1 MRFKRFCSL
10 SIAAAIGMS
19 ILAGTAAAKETTAGL
34 TFDFNQNDGGFTPIF
49 SDYPNEQGVEE
60 FYELRSGHEEVP
72 IAEAGKGLF
81 LSGNNHSDDLFMGY
95 YKDLSGLVPETE
107 YQFTVRFQLATNVEN
122 DMIGIGG
129 APGESVFVKCG
140 VASKEPENSLDSL
153 NHFRLNIDKGSQ
165 STGGADMIVVGNLAK
180 KEINRPGEYE
190 FNEIETKVIARTDE
204 AGTAYLVIG
213 TDSGFE
219 GVTSFYLDDIS
230 VSWADTATVSITRG
244 DAVKMLFDHAHRWNE
259 AVGTPTFTDVAWDA
273 PYAEAV
279 AWAEQNGYLGGYG
292 NGFFGPEDMMSVEQA
307 MVMIYRLFGS
317 PKVTDAG
324 VLDSYKDASQIS
336 PWARDAV
343 AFSITNKLLVP
354 DGKILPQSPISV
366 KALRY
371 AIGQI
376 GMAD

>member
-10 SIAAAIGMS
+10 GVAAAIGMS

-107 YQFTVRFQLATNVEN
+107 YHFTVRFQLATNVEN

-153 NHFRLNIDKGSQ
+153 NHFCLNIDKGSQ
-165 STGGADMIVVGNLAK
+165 STSGSDMIVVGNLAK
-180 KEINRPGEYE
+180 EEINRPGEYE

-219 GVTSFYLDDIS
+219 GVTSYYLDDIS
-230 VSWADTATVSITRG
+230 VSWADTATVSITQG
-244 DAVKMLFDHAHRWNE
+244 DAAKMLFDHAHRWDE
-259 AVGTPTFTDVAWDA
+259 AVGPPTFTDVAWDA

-279 AWAEQNGYLGGYG
+279 AWAEQNGYLGDYG

>member
-153 NHFRLNIDKGSQ
+153 NHFCLNIDKGSQ
-165 STGGADMIVVGNLAK
+165 STSGSDMIVVGNLAK
-180 KEINRPGEYE
+180 EEINRPGEYE

-244 DAVKMLFDHAHRWNE
+244 DAVKMLFDHAHRWDE
-259 AVGTPTFTDVAWDA
+259 AVGPPTFTDVAWDA

>member
-1 MRFKRFCSL
+1 MRFKRFWSL
-10 SIAAAIGMS
+10 GVAAAMGMS

-153 NHFRLNIDKGSQ
+153 NHFCLNIDKGSQ
-165 STGGADMIVVGNLAK
+165 STSGSDMIVVGNLAK
-180 KEINRPGEYE
+180 EEINRPGEYE

-219 GVTSFYLDDIS
+219 GVTSYYLDDIS

-244 DAVKMLFDHAHRWNE
+244 DAVKMLFDHAHRWDE
-259 AVGTPTFTDVAWDA
+259 AVGPPTFTDVAWDA

-279 AWAEQNGYLGGYG
+279 AWAEQNGYLGDYG

>member
-19 ILAGTAAAKETTAGL
+19 ILAGTAAAKDPTTGL
-34 TFDFNQNDGGFTPIF
+34 AFDFNQNDGGFTPIF

-60 FYELRSGHEEVP
+60 FYELHSGHEEVP

-95 YKDLSGLVPETE
+95 YKELSGLAPETE
-107 YQFTVRFQLATNVEN
+107 YQFTVQFKLATNVEN

-140 VASKEPENSLDSL
+140 VASEEPENSLDSL

-165 STGGADMIVVGNLAK
+165 STSGSDMIVVGNLAK
-180 KEINRPGEYE
+180 EEVNRPGEYE
-190 FNEIETKVIARTDE
+190 FNEIATKVIAQTDE

-219 GVTSFYLDDIS
+219 GVTSCYLDDIS
-230 VSWADTATVSITRG
+230 VTWADTSEVSVTRG
-244 DAVKMLFDHAHRWNE
+244 DAAKMLFDHAHRWDE

>member
-10 SIAAAIGMS
+10 GVAAAIGMS
-19 ILAGTAAAKETTAGL
+19 VLAGAAAAKETTTGL
-34 TFDFNQNDGGFTPIF
+34 SFDFNRNDSGFTPIF
-49 SDYPNEQGVEE
+49 SDYPNEHGVEE
-60 FYELRSGHEEVP
+60 FYEFHSGHEEVP

-95 YKDLSGLVPETE
+95 FKELSGLAPETE
-107 YQFTVRFQLATNVEN
+107 YQFTVRFKLATNMEGGMV
-122 DMIGIGG
+122 GIGG
-129 APGESVFVKCG
+129 SAGESVFVKCG
-140 VASKEPENSLDSL
+140 VSTEKPENSLDSL

-165 STGGADMIVVGNLAK
+165 SQSGADMTVVGTLAK
-180 KEINRPGEYE
+180 EESNRPGEYE
-190 FNEIETKVIARTDE
+190 FNELETSVVTRTDE
-204 AGTAYLVIG
+204 TGAAYLVIG

-219 GVTSFYLDDIS
+219 GVSSYYLDDIS
-230 VSWADTATVSITRG
+230 VSWADTAMVSVTRG
-244 DAVKMLFDHAHRWNE
+244 NAVKMLFDHAPRWDE
-259 AVGTPTFTDVAWDA
+259 IVGTPTFTDVDWDA
-273 PYAEAV
+273 PYAQAV

-292 NGFFGPEDMMSVEQA
+292 NGFFGPEDAMTVEQA

-317 PKVTDAG
+317 PKVTDADI
-324 VLDSYKDASQIS
+324 LDRYEDGDQIS

-343 AFSITNKLLVP
+343 AFAITNKLLEP
-354 DGKILPQSPISV
+354 GDEILPQESISL

>member
-10 SIAAAIGMS
+10 GVAAAIGMS

-49 SDYPNEQGVEE
+49 SDYPNEQGGEE

-153 NHFRLNIDKGSQ
+153 NHFCLNIDKGSQ
-165 STGGADMIVVGNLAK
+165 STSGSDMIVVGNLAK
-180 KEINRPGEYE
+180 EEINRPGEYE

-219 GVTSFYLDDIS
+219 GVTSYYLDDIS

-244 DAVKMLFDHAHRWNE
+244 DAVKMLFDHAHRWDE
-259 AVGTPTFTDVAWDA
+259 AVGPPTFTDVAWDA

-279 AWAEQNGYLGGYG
+279 AWAEQNGYLGDYG

>member
-10 SIAAAIGMS
+10 GVAAAIGMS

-153 NHFRLNIDKGSQ
+153 NHFCLNIDKGSQ
-165 STGGADMIVVGNLAK
+165 STSGSDMIVVGNLAK
-180 KEINRPGEYE
+180 EEINRPGEYE

-219 GVTSFYLDDIS
+219 GVTSYYLDDIS

-244 DAVKMLFDHAHRWNE
+244 DAVKMLFDHAHRWDE
-259 AVGTPTFTDVAWDA
+259 AVGPPTFTDVAWDA

-292 NGFFGPEDMMSVEQA
+292 NGFFGPEDAMTVEQA

>member
-19 ILAGTAAAKETTAGL
+19 ILAGTAAAKETTTGVG
-34 TFDFNQNDGGFTPIF
+34 FGFNQNDGGFTPIF

-140 VASKEPENSLDSL
+140 VASKELENSLDSL
-153 NHFRLNIDKGSQ
+153 NHFCLNIDKGSQ
-165 STGGADMIVVGNLAK
+165 STSGSDMIVVGNLAK
-180 KEINRPGEYE
+180 EEINRPGEYE

-219 GVTSFYLDDIS
+219 GVTSYYLDDIS

-244 DAVKMLFDHAHRWNE
+244 DAVKMLFDHAHRWDE
-259 AVGTPTFTDVAWDA
+259 AVGPPTFTDVAWDA

>member
-10 SIAAAIGMS
+10 GVAAAIGMS

-49 SDYPNEQGVEE
+49 SDYPNEQRVEE

-153 NHFRLNIDKGSQ
+153 NHFCLNIDKGSQ
-165 STGGADMIVVGNLAK
+165 STSGSDMIVVGNLAK
-180 KEINRPGEYE
+180 EEINRPGEYE

-219 GVTSFYLDDIS
+219 GVTSYYLDDIS

-244 DAVKMLFDHAHRWNE
+244 DAVKMLFDHAHRWDE
-259 AVGTPTFTDVAWDA
+259 AVGPPTFTDVAWDA

>member
-19 ILAGTAAAKETTAGL
+19 ILAGTAAAKETTTGVG
-34 TFDFNQNDGGFTPIF
+34 FDFNQNDGGFTPIF

-153 NHFRLNIDKGSQ
+153 NHFCLNIDKGSQ
-165 STGGADMIVVGNLAK
+165 STSGSDMIVVGNLAK
-180 KEINRPGEYE
+180 EEINRPGEYE

-244 DAVKMLFDHAHRWNE
+244 DAVKMLFDHAHRCDE
-259 AVGTPTFTDVAWDA
+259 AVGPPTFTDVAWDA

>member
-140 VASKEPENSLDSL
+140 VASEEPENSLDSL

-180 KEINRPGEYE
+180 EEINRPGEYE

-244 DAVKMLFDHAHRWNE
+244 DAVKMLFDHAHRWDE
-259 AVGTPTFTDVAWDA
+259 AVGPPTFTDVAWDA

-307 MVMIYRLFGS
+307 MVMIHRLFGS

>member
-19 ILAGTAAAKETTAGL
+19 ILAGTAAAKDPTTGL
-34 TFDFNQNDGGFTPIF
+34 AFDFNQNDGGFTPIF

-72 IAEAGKGLF
+72 IADAGKGLF

-95 YKDLSGLVPETE
+95 YKELSGLVPETE
-107 YQFTVRFQLATNVEN
+107 YQFTVRFQLATNVEG
-122 DMIGIGG
+122 DMVGIGG
-129 APGESVFVKCG
+129 GPGGSVFVKCG
-140 VASKEPENSLDSL
+140 VASKEPENSLDAL

-165 STGGADMIVVGNLAK
+165 SQSGADMTVVGTLAK
-180 KEINRPGEYE
+180 EENNRPGEYE

-219 GVTSFYLDDIS
+219 GVTSYYLDDIS
-230 VSWADTATVSITRG
+230 VSWADTSEVSVTRG
-244 DAVKMLFDHAHRWNE
+244 DAAKMLFDHAHRWDE
-259 AVGTPTFTDVAWDA
+259 IVGTPTFTDVDWDA
-273 PYAEAV
+273 PYAQAV

-292 NGFFGPEDMMSVEQA
+292 NGFFGPEDAMTVEQA

-317 PKVTDAG
+317 PKVTDADI
-324 VLDSYKDASQIS
+324 LDRYQDGGQVSS
-336 PWARDAV
+336 WAQDAV
-343 AFSITNKLLVP
+343 AFAITNKLLEP
-354 DGKILPQSPISV
+354 DWKILPRSPISV

>member
-19 ILAGTAAAKETTAGL
+19 ILAGTAAAKDPTTGL
-34 TFDFNQNDGGFTPIF
+34 AFDFNQNDGGFTPIF

-72 IAEAGKGLF
+72 IADAGKGLF

-95 YKDLSGLVPETE
+95 YKELSGLVPETE
-107 YQFTVRFQLATNVEN
+107 YQFTVRFQLATNVEG
-122 DMIGIGG
+122 DMAGIGG
-129 APGESVFVKCG
+129 GPGGSVFVKCG
-140 VASKEPENSLDSL
+140 VASKEPENSLDAL

-165 STGGADMIVVGNLAK
+165 SQSGADMTVVGTLAK
-180 KEINRPGEYE
+180 EENNRPGEYE

-219 GVTSFYLDDIS
+219 GVTSYYLDDIS
-230 VSWADTATVSITRG
+230 VSWADTSEVSVTRG
-244 DAVKMLFDHAHRWNE
+244 DAAKMLFDHAHRWDE
-259 AVGTPTFTDVAWDA
+259 IVGTPTFTDVDWDA
-273 PYAEAV
+273 PYAQAV

-292 NGFFGPEDMMSVEQA
+292 NGFFGPEDAMTVEQA
-307 MVMIYRLFGS
+307 MVMVYRLFGS
-317 PKVTDAG
+317 PKVTDADI
-324 VLDSYKDASQIS
+324 LDRYQDGGQAS

-343 AFSITNKLLVP
+343 AFAISNKLLELG
-354 DGKILPQSPISV
+354 DAIQPQSPITM

>member
-1 MRFKRFCSL
+1 MQFKRFCSL

-153 NHFRLNIDKGSQ
+153 NHFCLNIDKGSQ
-165 STGGADMIVVGNLAK
+165 STSGSDMIVVGNLAK
-180 KEINRPGEYE
+180 EEINRPGEYE

-219 GVTSFYLDDIS
+219 GVTSYYLDDIS

-244 DAVKMLFDHAHRWNE
+244 DAVKMLFDHAHRWDE
-259 AVGTPTFTDVAWDA
+259 AVGPPTFTDVAWDA

>member
-1 MRFKRFCSL
+1 MQSL
-10 SIAAAIGMS
+10 
-19 ILAGTAAAKETTAGL
+19 
-34 TFDFNQNDGGFTPIF
+34 
-49 SDYPNEQGVEE
+49 
-60 FYELRSGHEEVP
+60 R
-72 IAEAGKGLF
+72 
-81 LSGNNHSDDLFMGY
+81 
-95 YKDLSGLVPETE
+95 
-107 YQFTVRFQLATNVEN
+107 
-122 DMIGIGG
+122 
-129 APGESVFVKCG
+129 
-140 VASKEPENSLDSL
+140 
-153 NHFRLNIDKGSQ
+153 
-165 STGGADMIVVGNLAK
+165 
-180 KEINRPGEYE
+180 
-190 FNEIETKVIARTDE
+190 RT
-204 AGTAYLVIG
+204 L

-219 GVTSFYLDDIS
+219 GVTSYYLDDIS
-230 VSWADTATVSITRG
+230 VSWAEQPRSPSPGATQSRCCSIMPIG
-244 DAVKMLFDHAHRWNE
+244 
-259 AVGTPTFTDVAWDA
+259 GPPTFTDVAWDA

-317 PKVTDAG
+317 SKVTDAG

>member
-10 SIAAAIGMS
+10 GVAAAIGMS

-95 YKDLSGLVPETE
+95 YKDLSSLVPETE

-153 NHFRLNIDKGSQ
+153 NHFCLNIDKGSQ
-165 STGGADMIVVGNLAK
+165 STSGSDMIVVGNLAK
-180 KEINRPGEYE
+180 EEINRPGEYE

-219 GVTSFYLDDIS
+219 GVTSYYLDDIS

-244 DAVKMLFDHAHRWNE
+244 DAVKMLFDHAHRWDE
-259 AVGTPTFTDVAWDA
+259 AVGPPTFTDVAWDA

>member
-19 ILAGTAAAKETTAGL
+19 ILAGTAAAKETNTGVG
-34 TFDFNQNDGGFTPIF
+34 FDFNQNDGGFTPIF

-72 IAEAGKGLF
+72 IADAGKGLF

-95 YKDLSGLVPETE
+95 FKELSGLAPETE
-107 YQFTVRFQLATNVEN
+107 YQFTVRFKLATNVEN

-140 VASKEPENSLDSL
+140 VASEEPENRLDSL

-219 GVTSFYLDDIS
+219 GVTSYYLDDIS
-230 VSWADTATVSITRG
+230 VSWADTSEVSVTRG
-244 DAVKMLFDHAHRWNE
+244 DAAKMLLDHAHRWDE
-259 AVGTPTFTDVAWDA
+259 IVGTPTFTDVAWEA

-292 NGFFGPEDMMSVEQA
+292 NGFFGPEDAMTVEQA
-307 MVMIYRLFGS
+307 MVMVYRLFGS
-317 PKVTDAG
+317 PKVTDADI
-324 VLDSYKDASQIS
+324 LDRYQDGGQVS

-343 AFSITNKLLVP
+343 AFAISNKLLELG
-354 DGKILPQSPISV
+354 DAIQPQSPITM

>member
-19 ILAGTAAAKETTAGL
+19 ILAGTAAAKETTTGVG
-34 TFDFNQNDGGFTPIF
+34 FDFNQNDGGFTPIF

-153 NHFRLNIDKGSQ
+153 NHFCLNIDKGSQ
-165 STGGADMIVVGNLAK
+165 STSGSDMIVVGNLAK
-180 KEINRPGEYE
+180 EEINRPGEYE

-219 GVTSFYLDDIS
+219 GVTSYYLDDIS

-244 DAVKMLFDHAHRWNE
+244 DAVKMLFDHAHRWDE
-259 AVGTPTFTDVAWDA
+259 AVGPPTFTDVAWDA

>member
-10 SIAAAIGMS
+10 GVAAAIGMS

-140 VASKEPENSLDSL
+140 VASKEPESSLDSL
-153 NHFRLNIDKGSQ
+153 NHFCLNIDKGSQ
-165 STGGADMIVVGNLAK
+165 STSGSDMIVVGNLAK
-180 KEINRPGEYE
+180 EEINRPGEYE

-244 DAVKMLFDHAHRWNE
+244 DAVKMLFDHAHRWDE
-259 AVGTPTFTDVAWDA
+259 AVGPPTFTDVAWDA

>member
-10 SIAAAIGMS
+10 GVAAAIGMS

-107 YQFTVRFQLATNVEN
+107 YHFTVRFQLATNVEN

-153 NHFRLNIDKGSQ
+153 NHFCLNIDKGSQ
-165 STGGADMIVVGNLAK
+165 STSGSDMIVVGNLAK
-180 KEINRPGEYE
+180 EEINRPGEYE

-219 GVTSFYLDDIS
+219 GVTSYYLDDIS

-244 DAVKMLFDHAHRWNE
+244 DAVKMLFDHAHRWDE
-259 AVGTPTFTDVAWDA
+259 AVGPPTFTDVAWDA

-279 AWAEQNGYLGGYG
+279 AWAEQNGYLGDYG

>member
-10 SIAAAIGMS
+10 GVAAAIGMS

-95 YKDLSGLVPETE
+95 YKDLIGLVPETE
-107 YQFTVRFQLATNVEN
+107 YQFTVRFQLATNVGN

-153 NHFRLNIDKGSQ
+153 NHFCLNIDKGSQ
-165 STGGADMIVVGNLAK
+165 STSGSDMIVVGNLAK
-180 KEINRPGEYE
+180 EEINRPGEYE

-204 AGTAYLVIG
+204 VGTAYLVIG

-219 GVTSFYLDDIS
+219 GVTSYYLDDIS

-244 DAVKMLFDHAHRWNE
+244 DAVKMLFDHAHRWDE
-259 AVGTPTFTDVAWDA
+259 AVGPPTFTDVAWDA

-317 PKVTDAG
+317 PKVTGAG

>member
-19 ILAGTAAAKETTAGL
+19 ILAGTAAAKETTTGVG
-34 TFDFNQNDGGFTPIF
+34 FDFNQNDGGFTPIF

-140 VASKEPENSLDSL
+140 VASEEPENSLDSL

-165 STGGADMIVVGNLAK
+165 STSGSDMIVVGNLAK
-180 KEINRPGEYE
+180 EEINRPGEYE

-219 GVTSFYLDDIS
+219 GVTSYYLDDIS

-244 DAVKMLFDHAHRWNE
+244 DAVKMLFDHAHRWDE
-259 AVGTPTFTDVAWDA
+259 AVGPPTFTDVAWDA

>member
-19 ILAGTAAAKETTAGL
+19 ILAGTAAAKDPTTGL
-34 TFDFNQNDGGFTPIF
+34 AFDFNQNDGGFTPIF

-72 IAEAGKGLF
+72 IADAGKGLF

-95 YKDLSGLVPETE
+95 YKELSGLVPETE
-107 YQFTVRFQLATNVEN
+107 YQFTVRFQLATNVEG
-122 DMIGIGG
+122 DMAGIGG
-129 APGESVFVKCG
+129 GPGGSVFVKCG
-140 VASKEPENSLDSL
+140 VASKEPENSLDAL

-165 STGGADMIVVGNLAK
+165 SQSGADMTVVGTLAK
-180 KEINRPGEYE
+180 EENNRPGEYE

-219 GVTSFYLDDIS
+219 GVTSYYLDDIS
-230 VSWADTATVSITRG
+230 VSWADTSEVSVTRG
-244 DAVKMLFDHAHRWNE
+244 DAAKMLFDHAHRWDE
-259 AVGTPTFTDVAWDA
+259 IVGTPTFTDVDWDA
-273 PYAEAV
+273 PYAQAV

-292 NGFFGPEDMMSVEQA
+292 NGFFGPEDAMTVEQA

-317 PKVTDAG
+317 PKVTDADI
-324 VLDSYKDASQIS
+324 LDRYQDGGQAS

-343 AFSITNKLLVP
+343 AFAISNKLLELG
-354 DGKILPQSPISV
+354 DAIQPQSPITM

>member
-1 MRFKRFCSL
+1 M
-10 SIAAAIGMS
+10 
-19 ILAGTAAAKETTAGL
+19 
-34 TFDFNQNDGGFTPIF
+34 
-49 SDYPNEQGVEE
+49 EE

-153 NHFRLNIDKGSQ
+153 NHFCLNIDKGSQ
-165 STGGADMIVVGNLAK
+165 STSGSDMIVVGNLAK
-180 KEINRPGEYE
+180 EEINRPGEYE

-244 DAVKMLFDHAHRWNE
+244 DAVKMLFDHAHRWDE
-259 AVGTPTFTDVAWDA
+259 AVGPPTFTDVAWDA

-307 MVMIYRLFGS
+307 MVMIYRLCGS

>member
-10 SIAAAIGMS
+10 GVAAAIGMS

-153 NHFRLNIDKGSQ
+153 NHFCLNIDKGSQ
-165 STGGADMIVVGNLAK
+165 STSGSDMIVVGNLAK
-180 KEINRPGEYE
+180 EEINRPGEYE

-219 GVTSFYLDDIS
+219 GVTSYYLDDIS
-230 VSWADTATVSITRG
+230 VSWADTATVSIPRG
-244 DAVKMLFDHAHRWNE
+244 DAVKMLSDHAHRWDE
-259 AVGTPTFTDVAWDA
+259 AVGPPTFTDVAWDA

-279 AWAEQNGYLGGYG
+279 AWAEQNGYLGDYG

-317 PKVTDAG
+317 SKVTDAG

>member
-10 SIAAAIGMS
+10 GVAAAIGMS

-140 VASKEPENSLDSL
+140 VASEEPENSLDSL

-244 DAVKMLFDHAHRWNE
+244 DAVKMLFDHAHRWDE
-259 AVGTPTFTDVAWDA
+259 AVGPPTFTDVAWDA

-307 MVMIYRLFGS
+307 MVMIHRLFGS

>member
-10 SIAAAIGMS
+10 GVAAAIGMS

-72 IAEAGKGLF
+72 IAEAGKSLF

-153 NHFRLNIDKGSQ
+153 NHFCLNIDKGSQ
-165 STGGADMIVVGNLAK
+165 STSGSDMIVVGNLAK
-180 KEINRPGEYE
+180 EEINRPGEYE

-219 GVTSFYLDDIS
+219 GVTSYYLDDIS

-244 DAVKMLFDHAHRWNE
+244 DAVKMLFDHAHRWDE
-259 AVGTPTFTDVAWDA
+259 AVGPPTFTDVAWDA

-279 AWAEQNGYLGGYG
+279 AWAEQNGYLGDYG

>member
-10 SIAAAIGMS
+10 GAAAAIGMS

-140 VASKEPENSLDSL
+140 VASEEPENSLDSL

-244 DAVKMLFDHAHRWNE
+244 DAVKMLFDHAHRWDE
-259 AVGTPTFTDVAWDA
+259 AVGPPTFTDVAWDA

-307 MVMIYRLFGS
+307 MVMIHRLFGS

>member
-10 SIAAAIGMS
+10 GMAAAIGMS
-19 ILAGTAAAKETTAGL
+19 VLAGAAAAQDPFERL
-34 TFDFNQNDGGFTPIF
+34 SFDFNQNDGGFTPIF
-49 SDYPNEQGVEE
+49 SDYPNGQGVEE

-95 YKDLSGLVPETE
+95 YKELSGLTPESE
-107 YQFTVRFQLATNVEN
+107 YQFTVRFKLATNVES
-122 DMIGIGG
+122 DIVGIGG

-140 VASKEPENSLDSL
+140 VASEEPENSLDAL
-153 NHFRLNIDKGSQ
+153 NHFRLNIDKGTQ
-165 STGGADMIVVGNLAK
+165 SNSGADMIVVGDLAK
-180 KEINRPGEYE
+180 EEINRPGEYE
-190 FNEIETKVIARTDE
+190 FNEIETKVTARTDE

-219 GVTSFYLDDIS
+219 GVTSYYLDDIS
-230 VSWADTATVSITRG
+230 VSWADTATVSVTRG
-244 DAVKMLFDHAHRWNE
+244 DAAKMLFDHAHRWDDE
-259 AVGTPTFTDVAWDA
+259 IGTPTFTDVAWDA

-279 AWAEQNGYLGGYG
+279 AWAEQNGYLCGYG
-292 NGFFGPEDMMSVEQA
+292 DGSFQPNHTMTVEQA

-317 PKVTDAG
+317 PKVTNTG
-324 VLDSYKDASQIS
+324 VLDQYEDGDQIS

-343 AFSITNKLLVP
+343 AFAITNKLLEP
-354 DGKILPQSPISV
+354 EGELLPQSPISM

-376 GMAD
+376 VAAD

>member
-1 MRFKRFCSL
+1 MRLKRFCSL
-10 SIAAAIGMS
+10 GVAAAIGMS

-153 NHFRLNIDKGSQ
+153 NHFCLNIDKGSQ
-165 STGGADMIVVGNLAK
+165 STSGSDMIVVGNLAK
-180 KEINRPGEYE
+180 EEINRPGEYE

-219 GVTSFYLDDIS
+219 GVTSYYLDDIS

-244 DAVKMLFDHAHRWNE
+244 DAVKMLFDHAHRWDE
-259 AVGTPTFTDVAWDA
+259 AVGPPTFTDVAWDA

>member
-1 MRFKRFCSL
+1 MRFKKFCSL

-19 ILAGTAAAKETTAGL
+19 ILAGTAAAKETTTGVG
-34 TFDFNQNDGGFTPIF
+34 FDFNQNDGGFTPIF

-95 YKDLSGLVPETE
+95 YKELSGLVPETE
-107 YQFTVRFQLATNVEN
+107 YQFNVRFQLATNVEN

-140 VASKEPENSLDSL
+140 VVSEKPENSLDSL
-153 NHFRLNIDKGSQ
+153 SHFRLNIDKGTQSQ
-165 STGGADMIVVGNLAK
+165 SGADMIVVGDLAK
-180 KEINRPGEYE
+180 EEINRPGEYE
-190 FNEIETKVIARTDE
+190 FNEIETKVIARTDK

-213 TDSGFE
+213 SDSGFE
-219 GVTSFYLDDIS
+219 GITSYYLDDIY
-230 VSWADTATVSITRG
+230 VSWANTSEVSVTRG
-244 DAVKMLFDHAHRWNE
+244 DAVKMLFDHAHRWDE

>member
-19 ILAGTAAAKETTAGL
+19 ILAGTAAAKETTTGVG
-34 TFDFNQNDGGFTPIF
+34 FDFNQNDGGFTPIF

-140 VASKEPENSLDSL
+140 VASEEPENSLDSL

-165 STGGADMIVVGNLAK
+165 STSGSDMIVVGNLAK
-180 KEINRPGEYE
+180 EEINRPGEYE

-219 GVTSFYLDDIS
+219 GVTSYYLDDIS

-244 DAVKMLFDHAHRWNE
+244 DAVKMLFDHAHRWDE
-259 AVGTPTFTDVAWDA
+259 AVEPPTFTDVAWDA

-292 NGFFGPEDMMSVEQA
+292 NGFFGPEDAMTVEQA

>member
-10 SIAAAIGMS
+10 GVAAAIGMS

-34 TFDFNQNDGGFTPIF
+34 TFDFNQNDGGFTLIF

-153 NHFRLNIDKGSQ
+153 NHFCLNIDKGSQ
-165 STGGADMIVVGNLAK
+165 STSGSDMIVVGNLAK
-180 KEINRPGEYE
+180 EEINRPGEYE

-219 GVTSFYLDDIS
+219 GVTSYYLDDIS

-244 DAVKMLFDHAHRWNE
+244 DAVKMLFDHAHRWDE
-259 AVGTPTFTDVAWDA
+259 AVGPPTFTDVAWDA

-279 AWAEQNGYLGGYG
+279 AWAEQNGYLGDYG